1 MMSYYYTLGQGILGF
16 FSARATFGRTCARA
30 AVRKWGRTEDEEE
43 EERLTLLAS
52 HCPDSGDL
60 IAAGSGQG
68 AGNANAAD
76 AAGHA
81 KAQVK
86 R

>member
-1 MMSYYYTLGQGILGF
+1 M
-16 FSARATFGRTCARA
+16 
-30 AVRKWGRTEDEEE
+30 RKWGRTEDEKE